1 MRKPLRILGLHLVA
15 LAAGIGAAVGEDY
28 GRALGS
34 VRFATSCDAAAAPL
48 LDRGLA
54 LLHHM
59 TYEGARAAFEAAA
72 EADPECALAL
82 WGQAMTFVH
91 PLWSD
96 PPGEESFARGAALL
110 AEAERRGLPSD
121 RERGYLAAAR
131 GYYAPGRQPTETA
144 NLAGFEAGWR
154 QAHATHPD
162 DPEAALFFALAHL
175 ATADPADKTYAHQQR
190 AGAIAEEVLSRIPD
204 HPGAHHYAI
213 HAYDYPP
220 LAARALEI
228 ARSYG
233 RIAPAVPHAL
243 HMPTHIFTRLG
254 LWEESIAGNRSSA
267 AAALEHPAGEHL
279 SLHYLHALDY
289 LAYAHLQRGERAA
302 AEQVQATLAA
312 LQGPFQ
318 AEVAVPYTFAA
329 VPARLA
335 LERGEWA
342 AAARLAPRQPAAYPW
357 DRFPAIEAITHFARG
372 LGAAR
377 SGDLD
382 AARRAAA
389 TLEVLRDLAAESS
402 AYWAQQV
409 EIQRLSTLAWSDF
422 AGGRREAGLAT
433 MRRAVELEASTEKH
447 PVTPGEV
454 LPARE
459 LLADML
465 LAMGRHAEALAE
477 YEAVLERSP
486 RRFNALYGA
495 GRSAQ
500 LAGRS
505 DAAAEHYADLL
516 ELADQADAGIE
527 ELESA
532 RAYLAGTT
540 SAMR

>member
-1 MRKPLRILGLHLVA
+1 MRKLLPIVGFPVA
-15 LAAGIGAAVGEDY
+15 LAAALGAATGQDY
-28 GRALGS
+28 GEELGS
-34 VRFATSCDAAAAPL
+34 VRFPTTCTAAAAPL
-48 LDRGLA
+48 LEGGLA

-59 TYEGARAAFEAAA
+59 TYEGARGAFEAAA
-72 EADPECALAL
+72 EADPECAMAL

-110 AEAERRGLPSD
+110 AEAERRGRPSE
-121 RERGYLAAAR
+121 RERAYIAAAR
-131 GYYAPGRQPTETA
+131 AYYDAGRQPSEAT
-144 NLAGFEAGWR
+144 NLAAFEAGWR
-154 QAHATHPD
+154 RVHEEHPG

-175 ATADPADKTYAHQQR
+175 GTADPADKTYAHQER
-190 AGAIAEEVLSRIPD
+190 AGAIAEEVLAGVPD

-243 HMPTHIFTRLG
+243 HMPTHVFTRLG
-254 LWEESIAGNRSSA
+254 LWEESIEGNRRSA
-267 AAALEHPAGEHL
+267 EAAFEHPAGEHL

-289 LAYAHLQRGERAA
+289 LAYAHLQRGEH
-302 AEQVQATLAA
+302 AEAERVLATLEG

-318 AEVAVPYTFAA
+318 NEIAVPYTFAA

-335 LERGEWA
+335 LERGRWTE
-342 AAARLAPRQPAAYPW
+342 AARLEPRRPASYPW

-377 SGDLD
+377 SGDAE
-382 AARRAAA
+382 AAHGAAE

-409 EIQRLSTLAWSDF
+409 EIQRLATAAWASLA
-422 AGGRREAGLAT
+422 AGEREGALEA
-433 MRRAVELEASTEKH
+433 MRRAAALEASTEKH

-465 LAMGRHAEALAE
+465 LAMERPEEALAE
-477 YEAVLERSP
+477 YEAALQRSP

-495 GRSAQ
+495 ARAAE
-500 LAGRS
+500 LAGRT
-505 DAAAEHYADLL
+505 DTAAARYASLV
-516 ELADQADAGIE
+516 ELAGEGDDGIE
-527 ELESA
+527 AIDRA
-532 RAYLAGTT
+532 RAYLAASDTAT
-540 SAMR
+540 R